1 MPKNS
6 KHHETRLISRRHVI
20 AAGAGA
26 AALVSMP
33 SIVRAQAWPS
43 KPIKIVCGFA
53 AGGQTDQ
60 FSRVYGEYIARELG
74 QPVVVENKTGASGA
88 LAAMEVKR
96 ADPDGYT
103 LMMSN
108 TGTYMLNPLLQKD
121 VKYSV
126 ADDFVFVS
134 MMPTGGLPL
143 LISEKIGAKTL
154 AEFIAYA
161 RKAERVN
168 LGTYA
173 AGSYAH
179 VVINELNRQYG
190 LKIEPVHY
198 RGEAPMWT
206 DLMGQSIDGGIGSF
220 GAALPAI
227 QAGKAHAVAVTRR
240 RLIAMPEVQTFAEQ
254 GVVSRAN
261 NLLTFQ
267 ACAAPAKTPPEIV
280 ARLSALFVAAAKTE
294 KIADMLKKQ
303 SIDEPPM
310 TAEASAAS
318 YRQEAPIWSEMVAS
332 LGPIAQ

>member
-1 MPKNS
+1 MPKNNQAN
-6 KHHETRLISRRHVI
+6 KPISRRQLI

-33 SIVRAQAWPS
+33 SIVRAQAWPA
-43 KPIKIVCGFA
+43 KPIKILCGFA

-74 QPVVVENKTGASGA
+74 QSVVVENKTGAGGA
-88 LAAMEVKR
+88 VAAMELKR
-96 ADPDGYT
+96 SEPDGYT

-121 VKYSV
+121 VKYNV

-134 MMPTGGLPL
+134 MMPTGGLPF
-143 LISEKIGAKTL
+143 LISEKIGVKTL

-168 LGTYA
+168 IGTYA

-190 LKIEPVHY
+190 LKIEAVHY

-206 DLMGQSIDGGIGSF
+206 DLMGQSIDGGMGSF

-227 QAGKAHAVAVTRR
+227 QSGKANAVAVTRR
-240 RLIAMPEVQTFAEQ
+240 RLIAIPDVKTFAEQ
-254 GVVSRAN
+254 GVVSPAN

-267 ACAAPAKTPPEIV
+267 GCVAPAKTPPEIV
-280 ARLSALFVAAAKTE
+280 AKLSALFVAAAKTD

-310 TAEASAAS
+310 TSEQSQAS
-318 YRQEAPIWSEMVAS
+318 YKQEAPIWADMVAS
-332 LGPIAQ
+332 LGPVVQ

>member
-1 MPKNS
+1 MPKI
-6 KHHETRLISRRHVI
+6 TRLISRRDAI
-20 AAGAGA
+20 GAGASA

-33 SIVRAQAWPS
+33 SIVRAQAWPT
-43 KPIKIVCGFA
+43 KPIRIVCGFA

-60 FSRVYGEYIARELG
+60 FSRAYGEYIAREVG
-74 QPVVVENKTGASGA
+74 QPVLVENKTGASGA
-88 LAAMEVKR
+88 IAAVEVKR
-96 ADPDGYT
+96 ADPDGHT

-126 ADDFVFVS
+126 GEDFVFVS

-143 LISEKIGAKTL
+143 LVSEKIGAKTL

-206 DLMGQSIDGGIGSF
+206 DLMGQSIDGGMGSF

-227 QAGKAHAVAVTRR
+227 QSGKANAVAVTRR
-240 RLIAMPEVQTFAEQ
+240 RLIALPEVATFAEQ

-267 ACAAPAKTPPEIV
+267 GCAAPAKTPPEII
-280 ARLSALFVAAAKTE
+280 AKLSALFVAAARSD
-294 KIADMLKKQ
+294 KIADMLKTQ

-310 TAEASAAS
+310 TSEASQAS
-318 YRQEAPIWSEMVAS
+318 YKQEAPIWADMVAS
-332 LGPIAQ
+332 LGPVVQ